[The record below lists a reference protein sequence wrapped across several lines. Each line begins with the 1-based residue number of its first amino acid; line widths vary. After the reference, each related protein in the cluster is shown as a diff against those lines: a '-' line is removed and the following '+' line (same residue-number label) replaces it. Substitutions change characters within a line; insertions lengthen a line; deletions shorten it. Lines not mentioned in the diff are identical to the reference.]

1 VNFRHAWARRQ
12 FICRL
17 KRDVALLG
25 TQARDRAF
33 RLGGQREWEFYNLPN
48 SLLEIDGLRPRAA
61 ARIIDPNPSSSRFTA
76 AQAGFFD
83 LSQLG
88 SRGRLCLAAA
98 E

>member
-1 VNFRHAWARRQ
+1 MLGRTASLFVGSKEMLHYWAPKPEIARFALEASGNANFTIR
-12 FICRL
+12 
-17 KRDVALLG
+17 
-25 TQARDRAF
+25 
-33 RLGGQREWEFYNLPN
+33 LPN